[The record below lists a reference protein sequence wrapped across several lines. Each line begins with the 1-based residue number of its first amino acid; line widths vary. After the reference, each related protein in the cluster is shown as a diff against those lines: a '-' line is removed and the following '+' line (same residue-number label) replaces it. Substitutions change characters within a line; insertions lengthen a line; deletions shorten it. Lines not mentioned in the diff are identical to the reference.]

1 MKDFSKAA
9 VKPSIIFLCFLL
21 SAIAFGQNQKRAEDQ
36 EPLRLNATL
45 IQVPAVVTDRGGK
58 FIADLSQTEFAVFE
72 DGKRQELSHF
82 AAVKQPFT
90 AVLLLD
96 TSNSAEDRLQVIQNM
111 ALAFAREI
119 RPGDRLAVVSFD
131 NEVRQMTDFT
141 SDYKEI
147 ETSVR
152 SAESGF
158 GKLLYEALTKS
169 LDLVSNVEGRRAVI
183 VLSDGID
190 MRSIEATAEST
201 VEKAEEVGAVIYFVR
216 FETRW
221 WIEAAARK
229 QKAEQK
235 ESNLP
240 FEVDGRIPLPPEFG
254 GPEVPG
260 APRRPRIEVGQPR
273 SPQVT
278 IIDGNQR
285 RTIQTEAPDEIT
297 RNLDNL
303 YGEADQQMQ
312 LLTAR
317 TGGRVFQAETY
328 ETTRTAFASIA
339 DELRNQYVIGYY
351 PTVERRDGKF
361 HKLKVEVSRKGAQI
375 RARTGYRA
383 AKTGEN

>member
-1 MKDFSKAA
+1 MKNFSKAA
-9 VKPSIIFLCFLL
+9 VTSSIIFFCFLL
-21 SAIAFGQNQKRAEDQ
+21 AAIAFGQEKRAEDQ
-36 EPLRLNATL
+36 QTLRLNATL
-45 IQVPAVVTDRGGK
+45 IQVPAVVTDRNGR

-111 ALAFAREI
+111 ALAFARET
-119 RPGDRLAVVSFD
+119 RAGDRLSVVSFD
-131 NEVRQMTDFT
+131 NEVRQLTDFT

-147 ETSVR
+147 EKSVR
-152 SAESGF
+152 GAESGF

-169 LDLVSNVEGRRAVI
+169 LDLLSNVEGRRAVI
-183 VLSDGID
+183 LFSDGVD

-201 VEKAEEVGAVIYFVR
+201 IEKAEEVGAVIYFVR

-221 WIEAAARK
+221 WQEAIARK

-235 ESNLP
+235 QSNLP
-240 FEVDGRIPLPPEFG
+240 FEIDGRIPLPPEFG
-254 GPEVPG
+254 GPEAPG
-260 APRRPRIEVGQPR
+260 APPRPRIEIGQPR

-278 IIDGNQR
+278 IIDGDQR

-297 RNLDNL
+297 RNLDKL

-312 LLTAR
+312 LLTSR
-317 TGGRVFQAETY
+317 TGGRIFYAETY
-328 ETTRTAFASIA
+328 ETTRSAFASIA
-339 DELRNQYVIGYY
+339 DELRNQYVVGYY
-351 PTVERRDGKF
+351 PANERRDGKF
-361 HKLKVEVSRKGAQI
+361 HKLKVEVSRKGAQV

-383 AKTGEN
+383 PKASEN